1 MRIDRG
7 LGARTLK
14 ENVCNVVQSKNVN
27 GGSVKVERNF
37 VASTNR
43 SASLAKCQGRP
54 CLMVKRNTIWAREKY
69 NRERCI
75 DSKLVAVVWF
85 LCFPVI

>member
-27 GGSVKVERNF
+27 GGSVKAERNLGSVRKQVYESSGVLGQTIF
-37 VASTNR
+37 RGEARYNMS
-43 SASLAKCQGRP
+43 
-54 CLMVKRNTIWAREKY
+54 KREIQQRKM
-69 NRERCI
+69 C
-75 DSKLVAVVWF
+75 
-85 LCFPVI
+85 